1 MKKAIVY
8 IDGYNLYF
16 GLLKDTCW
24 KWLDLWKFAECLL
37 DGRYELVEVVYFT
50 APIKTHPVDLAAS
63 ERQNAYIQAV
73 STRPGVRIVQGF
85 YSKQKMRAPYVSD
98 KCASCDV
105 AEDGLVQVYKMEE
118 KWSDV
123 NLAVTAVMDAADNRA
138 DCFVFVTGDS
148 DQVGAIDAVRYKYGK
163 TVVVFNPHASGGKH
177 LKRAATFFKYIPRD
191 LPAKCQLPEV
201 IPVGTRGNVIR
212 CPEAWRSTSCGA
224 GI

>member
-37 DGRYELVEVVYFT
+37 DGR
-50 APIKTHPVDLAAS
+50 
-63 ERQNAYIQAV
+63 
-73 STRPGVRIVQGF
+73 
-85 YSKQKMRAPYVSD
+85 
-98 KCASCDV
+98 
-105 AEDGLVQVYKMEE
+105 
-118 KWSDV
+118 
-123 NLAVTAVMDAADNRA
+123 
-138 DCFVFVTGDS
+138 
-148 DQVGAIDAVRYKYGK
+148 YGK

-201 IPVGTRGNVIR
+201 VPVGTRGNVIR
-212 CPEAWRSTSCGA
+212 RPMAWL
-224 GI
+224 